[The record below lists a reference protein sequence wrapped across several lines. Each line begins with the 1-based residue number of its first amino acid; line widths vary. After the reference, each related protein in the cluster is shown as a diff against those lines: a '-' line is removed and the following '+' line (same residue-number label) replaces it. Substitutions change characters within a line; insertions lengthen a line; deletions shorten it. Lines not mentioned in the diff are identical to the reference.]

1 MRYKDIQNIIN
12 IIINNANYLIQQ
24 KFSSNVIEKSIEIF
38 DNKSRKMMIW
48 KICVE
53 GDILNVIKNQY
64 GHYVLNK
71 TIKYM
76 DNDIKTEIE
85 KILMNKLPEMTK
97 KERTKSKKFITIMK
111 SNKFEIKHRKNKK

>member
-1 MRYKDIQNIIN
+1 MDKANGKG
-12 IIINNANYLIQQ
+12 IIIYNNGDKY
-24 KFSSNVIEKSIEIF
+24 
-38 DNKSRKMMIW
+38 
-48 KICVE
+48 E
-53 GDILNVIKNQY
+53 GDFRDNFLEGKGIYNY
-64 GHYVLNK
+64 K

-111 SNKFEIKHRKNKK
+111 SNKFEIKHHSS